1 MFPEDKKEWSEAKV
15 VTVVVAAIVTAV
27 ILITFLFMSFETVT
41 AGERGIVLRWGAYD
55 DILEEGFHV
64 VNPIS
69 VKVVTMNVQVQKVE
83 VLADA
88 ASKDL
93 QSANSTV
100 ALNYHIDPA
109 RVGTLYQEIG
119 RDYEAQVIAP
129 AIQEA
134 VKAGTALFT
143 AEELISRRAEVKDAV
158 KQDLVTRL
166 DKFYIL
172 IDDFSI
178 VNFEFSAQ
186 FDAAIEAKQVAE
198 QQALQAENDLRRIE
212 VEARQTIES
221 AKAKAEAIK
230 IQAQAITQQGGKDYV
245 ELKTVEQWNGV
256 LPVNFYGSGPVPFIN
271 IK

>member
-1 MFPEDKKEWSEAKV
+1 MFTNEQGV
-15 VTVVVAAIVTAV
+15 VTPGGWVKVAITIVLIVVGIG
-27 ILITFLFMSFETVT
+27 FLFASFETIS
-41 AGERGIVLRWGAYD
+41 AGERGVVLRWGDYD
-55 DILEEGFHV
+55 GILEEGFHV

-69 VKVVTMNVQVQKVE
+69 VGIQVMNVQVQKVE

-100 ALNYHIDPA
+100 ALNYHIDPK
-109 RVGTLYQEIG
+109 RVGTLYQQIG

-143 AEELISRRAEVKDAV
+143 AEELISKRAAVKGAI

-178 VNFEFSAQ
+178 VNFEFSEQ

-212 VEARQTIES
+212 VEAKQTIES
-221 AKAKAEAIK
+221 AKAKAEAIR
-230 IQAQAITQQGGKDYV
+230 IQAQAITQQGGQAYV
-245 ELKTVEQWNGV
+245 ELKTVEKWNGT